1 MSDRDAVIAEY
12 LEYAKERGRWWAAK
26 HPLLRDDIMAISV
39 LALVQ
44 ALTKRVPKTPKAYI
58 SKCIQNAVIDLVTA
72 NEIIPVPRS
81 EIRRRGEE
89 GAALPHV
96 VHIDEGIDWDW
107 QPSREP
113 PAWKVLQ
120 AKDVCQLLELT
131 TREQRVIQ
139 LKIDGYTNEEAGL
152 EFGIS
157 ERAIR
162 KILNKVKG
170 RYLNLLHKYKGLL
183 KPDE

>member
-107 QPSREP
+107 Q
-113 PAWKVLQ
+113 